1 MDKQVPSS
9 MMDKLG
15 ASIID
20 VAIILVISVPFVGFF
35 EDSTTW
41 KFFAVGLCF
50 TYNIVFLFANDNRCI
65 GMLIA
70 GTQWE
75 RQYSIWRFL
84 IWVVLYTASFATL
97 LWWVWFP
104 FDLLLINLFVLQLPS
119 VIFTKTTFDGLVTG
133 RMTTIVIK
141 DSNK

>member
-1 MDKQVPSS
+1 

-20 VAIILVISVPFVGFF
+20 VAIILVIAVPFIGLF
-35 EDSTTW
+35 EKNTTW

-50 TYNIVFLFANDNRCI
+50 IYTVVFLFLNDNRCV
-65 GMLIA
+65 GMLVV

-75 RQYSIWRFL
+75 RQYPIWRFL
-84 IWVVLYTASFATL
+84 IWTVLYAASFATL

-104 FDLLLINLFVLQLPS
+104 FDLLLINMLVLQLPF
-119 VIFTKTTFDGLVTG
+119 ILLTKTTFHGFVAG
-133 RMTTIVIK
+133 RMTTIVAK
-141 DSNK
+141 DSHN